1 MTTPALPDGLNYI
14 AVIKPAL
21 QDILISQSFLVI
33 LLPLSIALWI
43 YSTKRTRRQPVFI
56 LNAVSIALAI
66 AVGVMLDWRSV
77 SGILIHTYL
86 LGISLVT
93 FLAGH
98 GRLHIAVESCMT
110 D

>member
-1 MTTPALPDGLNYI
+1 MAAPPLPDGLNYI

-43 YSTKRTRRQPVFI
+43 FSTEQTRRQPVFI

-66 AVGVMLDWRSV
+66 TVGVMLDWRSV
-77 SGILIHTYL
+77 SDIFIPGL
-86 LGISLVT
+86 LGTRDIGIWLV
-93 FLAGH
+93 A
-98 GRLHIAVESCMT
+98 S
-110 D
+110 